1 MELFTVLVSSKLA
14 NLIWSCLDVH
24 VSSTYN
30 TRSAAN
36 QSYYIPRARTN
47 YGLYNFRFNDPKIWN
62 SISEDIKQSGLKTF
76 KEKLKREYIYIYR

>member
-14 NLIWSCLDVH
+14 NLIWSCFDVL

-36 QSYYIPRARTN
+36 QSYYIPIEQELIMASIMLGLMTQK
-47 YGLYNFRFNDPKIWN
+47 YGIQLA
-62 SISEDIKQSGLKTF
+62 KT
-76 KEKLKREYIYIYR
+76 